1 MAVGDS
7 ASKADLGDLVSNLRL
22 MAQGRETID
31 VAQLHFVGL
40 NDIQQAYGQRW
51 PEQKTKIQDA
61 AEAFLRRRIDNAD
74 LLIRGEDGFLVVL
87 GGAAGPEAHAIAAQL
102 THGLNTFFIGED
114 GQATAPRFGGVVQPM
129 PVKDL
134 ETSFGDLDVVA
145 SARAASPAEDFGLPE
160 LEWRFEPVWDVRRE
174 LLSYWYVTPFLKAS
188 GARLPGYQFEN
199 VATHP
204 SQFLKVDEA
213 AMWVAE
219 QALQE
224 LLAAERQTL
233 VGSTVHIGTL
243 ANLSARARFLAT
255 VDRLDPELNRFRIL
269 KIAGVTPGFP
279 RMYLKEIVGALRS
292 RLSNVVIS
300 ASWDEPDVAGLLQ
313 SGPIGAGFVVPT
325 SAVASGPLVA
335 VPALMG
341 RIADAVKSAHS
352 GRARCFVEG
361 GVTKFLALKLA
372 AAGVDNIASQRIWP
386 ARPMAEGMLKWPAD
400 RLAAA

>member
-1 MAVGDS
+1 MLVQEAGMAVGES
-7 ASKADLGDLVSNLRL
+7 APKADLGDLVSRLRL
-22 MAQGRETID
+22 MAQGRESID

-40 NDIQQAYGQRW
+40 NDIQEAYGQRW

-61 AEAFLRRRIDNAD
+61 AEAFLRRRIGGTD

-102 THGLNTFFIGED
+102 THGLNTFFIGEE
-114 GQATAPRFGGVVQPM
+114 GHAPALRFGGAVRPM
-129 PVKDL
+129 PVADL
-134 ETSFGDLDVVA
+134 EASFGDLDVVA

-174 LLSYWYVTPFLKAS
+174 MLSYWYVAPFLRAS

-233 VGSTVHIGTL
+233 V
-243 ANLSARARFLAT
+243 
-255 VDRLDPELNRFRIL
+255 
-269 KIAGVTPGFP
+269 
-279 RMYLKEIVGALRS
+279 
-292 RLSNVVIS
+292 
-300 ASWDEPDVAGLLQ
+300 
-313 SGPIGAGFVVPT
+313 
-325 SAVASGPLVA
+325 
-335 VPALMG
+335 
-341 RIADAVKSAHS
+341 
-352 GRARCFVEG
+352 
-361 GVTKFLALKLA
+361 
-372 AAGVDNIASQRIWP
+372 
-386 ARPMAEGMLKWPAD
+386 
-400 RLAAA
+400 